1 MEKQRINF
9 IIPYFGEFPNYFQ
22 YFLNSCR
29 TNNDID
35 WTIITDN
42 KSVYDYPS
50 NVHIVKS
57 SFAQVKK
64 QIQECFEFR
73 ICLDTPYK
81 LCEYRP
87 AYGYIFSNLLQGYD
101 FWGYCDVDVIYG
113 RIRKFVTSDILQSYN
128 KIFHLG
134 HMTLIR
140 NDRYYNELFR
150 KEVQGRCI
158 YKEVFTKDGCFNFD
172 EDFKDNI
179 NINTLF
185 LDSSEKIY
193 RKDDV
198 IADIYVKSNFF
209 RLTQDE
215 WVESYTKSFFLWENG
230 VLTRILQ
237 KGKKIEKKEYLYI
250 HLQKRKMKINAKLG
264 TYTKRFLIIPNSFEP
279 INKQNL
285 VSKKEFDKVKKW
297 SPNLHYIRIRYKNL
311 KIKLK
316 KFFSINLS

>member
-1 MEKQRINF
+1 M
-9 IIPYFGEFPNYFQ
+9 
-22 YFLNSCR
+22 
-29 TNNDID
+29 
-35 WTIITDN
+35 
-42 KSVYDYPS
+42 
-50 NVHIVKS
+50 
-57 SFAQVKK
+57 
-64 QIQECFEFR
+64 
-73 ICLDTPYK
+73 
-81 LCEYRP
+81 
-87 AYGYIFSNLLQGYD
+87 LL
-101 FWGYCDVDVIYG
+101 
-113 RIRKFVTSDILQSYN
+113 
-128 KIFHLG
+128 
-134 HMTLIR
+134 
-140 NDRYYNELFR
+140 
-150 KEVQGRCI
+150 
-158 YKEVFTKDGCFNFD
+158 
-172 EDFKDNI
+172 
-179 NINTLF
+179 
-185 LDSSEKIY
+185 
-193 RKDDV
+193 
-198 IADIYVKSNFF
+198 YVKSNFF